1 MALGKFA
8 NRIVGSGEESLDQI
22 QFNPRNWRVHPL
34 NQQNALKGV
43 LEEVGWVQE
52 VIVNKR
58 TGNLIDGHLRC
69 QLAAREG
76 NKTIPVVY
84 VDLSEEEEA
93 LVLST
98 LDPIA
103 AMAVTDK
110 QKLDDLFASIETEN
124 ADVLKMLDDIAE
136 KERLEYAKRDPVDAE
151 PQIDRAAELNE
162 KWQVKTGDLWQIGQ
176 HKLLCGDSTKR
187 EDVERVM
194 GGEKASICFTSPPYN
209 AGVSAKLRG
218 NTNIGDNLYKDEYD
232 DNKSQPD
239 YFDLLMNFTDLSLD
253 VCQYVFVNI
262 QVLSGNKRAFVDY
275 WHHYSDQFCDV
286 AVWDKCHAQPAQ
298 AQRVM
303 DSRFEF
309 VLIFGGNGSRA
320 IGTREFHGMVHNVY
334 SGNPQRHNENA
345 SIHAATFPVDF
356 PVYFITNFTNDNEII
371 YEPFCGTG
379 TTMVACQNLNRKCR
393 AIEISPNYCAVI
405 LERMSTAFPEL
416 EIKRTAK
423 ARELVAVA

>member
-76 NKTIPVVY
+76 AKTIPVKY
-84 VDLSEEEEA
+84 VDLSEDEEA

-110 QKLDDLFASIETEN
+110 AKLDDLFASIETEN

-162 KWQVKTGDLWQIGQ
+162 KWQVKTGDLWQIGE
-176 HKLLCGDSTKR
+176 HRLLCGDSTKR

-194 GGEKASICFTSPPYN
+194 AGEKADMVFTDPPYN
-209 AGVSAKLRG
+209 VASESRNYAA
-218 NTNIGDNLYKDEYD
+218 D
-232 DNKSQPD
+232 KSKA
-239 YFDLLMNFTDLSLD
+239 MKDLS
-253 VCQYVFVNI
+253 Q
-262 QVLSGNKRAFVDY
+262 SE
-275 WHHYSDQFCDV
+275 
-286 AVWDKCHAQPAQ
+286 WDKNFDITAVFPMLDEILAQDCAVYVCTSQWLVQTIWEWMWKWSDFCSYCVWCKPNPMPSLSKRHWTWATELIPYAVRGKHISNFPSDGHALNWWAIPK
-298 AQRVM
+298 
-303 DSRFEF
+303 DKDTEHPTEK
-309 VLIFGGNGSRA
+309 VLEVPTRA
-320 IGTREFHGMVHNVY
+320 IQFSSNKG
-334 SGNPQRHNENA
+334 A
-345 SIHAATFPVDF
+345 
-356 PVYFITNFTNDNEII
+356 II
-371 YEPFCGTG
+371 FDGFCGSG

-416 EIKRTAK
+416 EIKR
-423 ARELVAVA
+423 L

>member
-1 MALGKFA
+1 MGRFK
-8 NRIVGSGEESLDQI
+8 NRIVGSGEEPLDQI
-22 QFNPRNWRVHPL
+22 LFNPRNWRVHPL

-52 VIVNKR
+52 VIINQR
-58 TGNLIDGHLRC
+58 TGHLVDGHLRC

-76 NKTIPVVY
+76 AKTIPVKY
-84 VDLSEEEEA
+84 VDLSEDEEA

-110 QKLDDLFASIETEN
+110 AKLDDLFASIETEN

-162 KWQVKTGDLWQIGQ
+162 KWQVVTGDLWQIGE
-176 HKLLCGDSTKR
+176 HRLLCGDSTKR

-194 GGEKASICFTSPPYN
+194 AGEKADMVFTDPPYN
-209 AGVSAKLRG
+209 VASESRNYAA
-218 NTNIGDNLYKDEYD
+218 D
-232 DNKSQPD
+232 KSKA
-239 YFDLLMNFTDLSLD
+239 MKDLS
-253 VCQYVFVNI
+253 Q
-262 QVLSGNKRAFVDY
+262 SE
-275 WHHYSDQFCDV
+275 
-286 AVWDKCHAQPAQ
+286 WDKNFDITAVFPMLDEILAQDCAVYVCTSQWLVQTIWEWMWKWSDFCFYCVWCKPNPMPSLSKRHWTWATELIPYAVRGKHISNFPSDGHALNWWAIPK
-298 AQRVM
+298 
-303 DSRFEF
+303 DKDTEHPTEK
-309 VLIFGGNGSRA
+309 VLEVPTRA
-320 IGTREFHGMVHNVY
+320 IQFSSNKG
-334 SGNPQRHNENA
+334 A
-345 SIHAATFPVDF
+345 
-356 PVYFITNFTNDNEII
+356 II
-371 YEPFCGTG
+371 FDGFCGSG

-416 EIKRTAK
+416 EIKR
-423 ARELVAVA
+423 L

>member
-1 MALGKFA
+1 MTEYK
-8 NRIVGSGEESLDQI
+8 NRIIGSGEEPLDQI
-22 QFNPRNWRVHPL
+22 LFNPRNWRVHPL

-52 VIVNKR
+52 VIINQR
-58 TGNLIDGHLRC
+58 TGHLVDGHLRC

-76 NKTIPVVY
+76 AKTIPVKY
-84 VDLSEEEEA
+84 VDLSEDEEA

-110 QKLDDLFASIETEN
+110 AKLDELFASIESEN

-162 KWQVKTGDLWQIGQ
+162 KWQVKTGDLWQIGE
-176 HKLLCGDSTKR
+176 HRLLCGDSTKR

-194 GGEKASICFTSPPYN
+194 AGEKADMVFTDPPYN
-209 AGVSAKLRG
+209 VASESRNYAA
-218 NTNIGDNLYKDEYD
+218 D
-232 DNKSQPD
+232 KSKA
-239 YFDLLMNFTDLSLD
+239 MKDLS
-253 VCQYVFVNI
+253 Q
-262 QVLSGNKRAFVDY
+262 SE
-275 WHHYSDQFCDV
+275 
-286 AVWDKCHAQPAQ
+286 WDKNFDITAVFPMLDEILAQDCAVYVCTSHWLVQTIWEWMWKWSDFCSYCVWCKPNPMPSLSKRHWTWATELIPYAVRGKHISNFPSDGHALNWWAIPK
-298 AQRVM
+298 
-303 DSRFEF
+303 DKDTEHPTEK
-309 VLIFGGNGSRA
+309 VLEVPTRA
-320 IGTREFHGMVHNVY
+320 IQFSSNKG
-334 SGNPQRHNENA
+334 A
-345 SIHAATFPVDF
+345 
-356 PVYFITNFTNDNEII
+356 II
-371 YEPFCGTG
+371 FDGFCGSG

-416 EIKRTAK
+416 EIKR
-423 ARELVAVA
+423 L

>member
-76 NKTIPVVY
+76 AKTIPVKY
-84 VDLSEEEEA
+84 VDLSEDEEA

-110 QKLDDLFASIETEN
+110 AKLDDLFASIETEN

-162 KWQVKTGDLWQIGQ
+162 KWQVVTGDLWQIGE
-176 HKLLCGDSTKR
+176 HRLLCGDSTKR

-194 GGEKASICFTSPPYN
+194 AGEKATIIFTDPPYGVSIGEKNRLLNSFQPSGRNLTDIESDSASEHDLGEMLLTAFKLAKEQLTDDASVFVCSPQGGSLGLMMMMMMN
-209 AGVSAKLRG
+209 AGLEIRHVLNWVKNSPTFSLGRLDYEYQHEPILFTWNKTHKRYKRGFTTSLWAVDKPRHSADHPTMKPVELP
-218 NTNIGDNLYKDEYD
+218 TNAIMNHTDEGDI
-232 DNKSQPD
+232 
-239 YFDLLMNFTDLSLD
+239 
-253 VCQYVFVNI
+253 C
-262 QVLSGNKRAFVDY
+262 
-275 WHHYSDQFCDV
+275 
-286 AVWDKCHAQPAQ
+286 
-298 AQRVM
+298 
-303 DSRFEF
+303 
-309 VLIFGGNGSRA
+309 
-320 IGTREFHGMVHNVY
+320 
-334 SGNPQRHNENA
+334 
-345 SIHAATFPVDF
+345 
-356 PVYFITNFTNDNEII
+356 
-371 YEPFCGTG
+371 YEPFIGSG

-405 LERMSTAFPEL
+405 LERMHTAFPEL
-416 EIKRTAK
+416 EITRMQ
-423 ARELVAVA
+423 

>member
-8 NRIVGSGEESLDQI
+8 NRIVGSGEEPLDQI

-76 NKTIPVVY
+76 AKTIPVKY
-84 VDLSEEEEA
+84 VDLSEEEEG
-93 LVLST
+93 LILST

-103 AMAVTDK
+103 AMAATDK
-110 QKLDDLFASIETEN
+110 AKLDELFAGIETEN

-162 KWQVKTGDLWQIGQ
+162 KWQVVTGDLWQIGG
-176 HKLLCGDSTKR
+176 HRLLCGDSTKR

-194 GGEKASICFTSPPYN
+194 GGEKADMCFTSPPYN
-209 AGVSAKLRG
+209 AGISAQLSG
-218 NTNIGDNLYKDEYD
+218 NTSIDDNLYRDEYD
-232 DNKSQPD
+232 DNKTQTD
-239 YFDLLMNFTDLSLD
+239 YFDLLVGFTNNALEYSK
-253 VCQYVFVNI
+253 YVFVNI
-262 QVLSGNKRAFVDY
+262 QVLSGNKKAFIDY
-275 WHHYSDQFCDV
+275 WSNFSDKFCDV
-286 AVWDKCHAQPAQ
+286 AIWDKCHAAPAL

-309 VLIFGGNGSRA
+309 VLVFGGNGSRA
-320 IGTREFHGMVHNVY
+320 IGTRDFRGMVHNVY
-334 SGNPQRHNENA
+334 SGNPQRHNDNA
-345 SIHAATFPVDF
+345 SVHAATFPIDF
-356 PVYFITNFTNDNEII
+356 PEYFINNFTNKDEIVLD
-371 YEPFCGTG
+371 PFLGTG
-379 TTMVACQNLNRKCR
+379 TTMVACENLHRKCR
-393 AIEISPNYCAVI
+393 GIEISPNYCAVI
-405 LERMSTAFPEL
+405 LERMATAFPEL
-416 EIKRTAK
+416 EIKK
-423 ARELVAVA
+423 VD

>member
-76 NKTIPVVY
+76 AKTIPVKY
-84 VDLSEEEEA
+84 VDLSEEEEG
-93 LVLST
+93 LILST

-103 AMAVTDK
+103 AMAATDK
-110 QKLDDLFASIETEN
+110 AKLDELFAGIETEN

-162 KWQVKTGDLWQIGQ
+162 KWQVVTGDLWQIGG
-176 HKLLCGDSTKR
+176 HRLLCGDSTKR

-194 GGEKASICFTSPPYN
+194 GGEKADMVFTDQPYN
-209 AGVSAKLRG
+209 VASESRNYAA
-218 NTNIGDNLYKDEYD
+218 D
-232 DNKSQPD
+232 KSKA
-239 YFDLLMNFTDLSLD
+239 MKDLS
-253 VCQYVFVNI
+253 Q
-262 QVLSGNKRAFVDY
+262 SE
-275 WHHYSDQFCDV
+275 
-286 AVWDKCHAQPAQ
+286 WDKNFDITAVFPMLDEILAQDCAVYVCTSHWLVHTIWTWMWKWSDFCSYCVWCKPNPMPSLSKRHWTWATELIPYAVRGKHISNFPNDGHALNWWAIPK
-298 AQRVM
+298 
-303 DSRFEF
+303 DKDTEHPTEK
-309 VLIFGGNGSRA
+309 VLEVPTRA
-320 IGTREFHGMVHNVY
+320 IQFSSNKGAIVFDG
-334 SGNPQRHNENA
+334 
-345 SIHAATFPVDF
+345 
-356 PVYFITNFTNDNEII
+356 
-371 YEPFCGTG
+371 FCGSG

-405 LERMSTAFPEL
+405 LERMATAFPEL
-416 EIKRTAK
+416 EIKK
-423 ARELVAVA
+423 VD

>member
-8 NRIVGSGEESLDQI
+8 NRIVGSGEEPLDQI

-76 NKTIPVVY
+76 AKTIPVKY
-84 VDLSEEEEA
+84 VDLSEEEEG
-93 LVLST
+93 LILST

-103 AMAVTDK
+103 AMAATDK
-110 QKLDDLFASIETEN
+110 AKLDELFAGIETEN

-136 KERLEYAKRDPVDAE
+136 KERLEYGKKEVDAE

-162 KWQVKTGDLWQIGQ
+162 KWQVVTGDLWQIGE
-176 HKLLCGDSTKR
+176 HRLLCGDSTKR

-194 GGEKASICFTSPPYN
+194 GGEKADMVFTDQPYN
-209 AGVSAKLRG
+209 VASESRNYAA
-218 NTNIGDNLYKDEYD
+218 D
-232 DNKSQPD
+232 KSKA
-239 YFDLLMNFTDLSLD
+239 MKDLS
-253 VCQYVFVNI
+253 Q
-262 QVLSGNKRAFVDY
+262 SE
-275 WHHYSDQFCDV
+275 
-286 AVWDKCHAQPAQ
+286 WDKNFDITAVFPMLDEILAQDCAVYVCTSQWLVHTIWTWMWKWSDFCSYCVWCKPNPMPSLSKRHWTWATELIPYAVRGKHISNFPNDGHALNWWAIPK
-298 AQRVM
+298 
-303 DSRFEF
+303 DKDTEHPTEK
-309 VLIFGGNGSRA
+309 VLEVPTRA
-320 IGTREFHGMVHNVY
+320 IQFSSNKGAIVFDG
-334 SGNPQRHNENA
+334 
-345 SIHAATFPVDF
+345 
-356 PVYFITNFTNDNEII
+356 
-371 YEPFCGTG
+371 FCGSG

-393 AIEISPNYCAVI
+393 AIEISPNYRAVI

-416 EIKRTAK
+416 EIKR
-423 ARELVAVA
+423 L

>member
-1 MALGKFA
+1 MTGKALGKIQ
-8 NRIVGSGEESLDQI
+8 NRIVGSGEEPLDQI

-76 NKTIPVVY
+76 AKTIPVKY
-84 VDLSEEEEA
+84 VDLSEEEEG
-93 LVLST
+93 LILST

-103 AMAVTDK
+103 AMAATDK
-110 QKLDDLFASIETEN
+110 AKLDELFAGIETEN

-162 KWQVKTGDLWQIGQ
+162 KWQVVTGDLWQIGG
-176 HKLLCGDSTKR
+176 HRLLCGDSTKR

-194 GGEKASICFTSPPYN
+194 GGEKADMCFTSPPYN
-209 AGVSAKLRG
+209 AGISAQLSG
-218 NTNIGDNLYKDEYD
+218 NTSIDDNLYRDEYD
-232 DNKSQPD
+232 DNKTQTD
-239 YFDLLMNFTDLSLD
+239 YFDLLVGFTNNALEYSK
-253 VCQYVFVNI
+253 YVFVNI
-262 QVLSGNKRAFVDY
+262 QVLSGNKKAFIDY
-275 WHHYSDQFCDV
+275 WSNFSDKFCDV
-286 AVWDKCHAQPAQ
+286 AIWDKCHAAPAL

-309 VLIFGGNGSRA
+309 VLVFGGNGSRA
-320 IGTREFHGMVHNVY
+320 IGTRDFRGMVHNVY
-334 SGNPQRHNENA
+334 SGNPQRHNDNA
-345 SIHAATFPVDF
+345 SVRAATFPIDF
-356 PVYFITNFTNDNEII
+356 PEYFINNFTNKDEIVLD
-371 YEPFCGTG
+371 PFLGTG
-379 TTMVACQNLNRKCR
+379 TTMVACENLHRKCR
-393 AIEISPNYCAVI
+393 GIEISPNYCAVI

-416 EIKRTAK
+416 EIKK
-423 ARELVAVA
+423 VD

>member
-76 NKTIPVVY
+76 AKTIPVKY
-84 VDLSEEEEA
+84 VDLSEEEEG
-93 LVLST
+93 LILST

-103 AMAVTDK
+103 AMAATDK
-110 QKLDDLFASIETEN
+110 AKLDELFAGIETEN

-162 KWQVKTGDLWQIGQ
+162 KWQVVTGDLWQIGG
-176 HKLLCGDSTKR
+176 HRLLCGDSTKR

-194 GGEKASICFTSPPYN
+194 GGEKADMVFTDPPYN
-209 AGVSAKLRG
+209 VASESRNYAA
-218 NTNIGDNLYKDEYD
+218 D
-232 DNKSQPD
+232 KSKA
-239 YFDLLMNFTDLSLD
+239 MKDLS
-253 VCQYVFVNI
+253 Q
-262 QVLSGNKRAFVDY
+262 SE
-275 WHHYSDQFCDV
+275 
-286 AVWDKCHAQPAQ
+286 WDKNFDITAVFPMLDEILAQDCAVYVCTSQWLVHTIWTWMWKWSDFCSYCVWCKPNPMPSLSKRHWTWATELIPYAVRGKHISNFPNDGHALNWWAIPK
-298 AQRVM
+298 
-303 DSRFEF
+303 DKDTEHPTEK
-309 VLIFGGNGSRA
+309 VLEVPTRA
-320 IGTREFHGMVHNVY
+320 IQFSSNKGAIVFDG
-334 SGNPQRHNENA
+334 
-345 SIHAATFPVDF
+345 
-356 PVYFITNFTNDNEII
+356 
-371 YEPFCGTG
+371 FCGSG

-416 EIKRTAK
+416 EIKRLA
-423 ARELVAVA
+423 

>member
-34 NQQNALKGV
+34 NQQSALKGV

-52 VIVNKR
+52 VIINQR
-58 TGNLIDGHLRC
+58 TGHLVDGHLRC

-76 NKTIPVVY
+76 AKTIPVKY
-84 VDLSEEEEA
+84 VDLSEDEEA

-162 KWQVKTGDLWQIGQ
+162 KWQVVTGDLWQIGE
-176 HKLLCGDSTKR
+176 HRLLCGDSTNR
-187 EDVERVM
+187 EDVERV
-194 GGEKASICFTSPPYN
+194 GNKECDFSFTDPPYN
-209 AGVSAKLRG
+209 VGVK
-218 NTNIGDNLYKDEYD
+218 Y
-232 DNKSQPD
+232 
-239 YFDLLMNFTDLSLD
+239 TD
-253 VCQYVFVNI
+253 
-262 QVLSGNKRAFVDY
+262 A
-275 WHHYSDQFCDV
+275 
-286 AVWDKCHAQPAQ
+286 
-298 AQRVM
+298 
-303 DSRFEF
+303 
-309 VLIFGGNGSRA
+309 
-320 IGTREFHGMVHNVY
+320 
-334 SGNPQRHNENA
+334 
-345 SIHAATFPVDF
+345 
-356 PVYFITNFTNDNEII
+356 TNDNQGKQEFIEWCRGWTQALPARHLLTVGIKRLVWWGDILGDPQWII
-371 YEPFCGTG
+371 AWVKRNGQGQTALGGTNKWDAVLVYGVEPDHKTDLIELNNDYSEKIKAEGAHPTAKPVELWQQIIERFNGQIVYEPFCGSG

-416 EIKRTAK
+416 EIKK
-423 ARELVAVA
+423 VD

>member
-58 TGNLIDGHLRC
+58 TGNLVDGHLRC

-76 NKTIPVVY
+76 AKTIPVKY
-84 VDLSEEEEA
+84 VDLSEEEEG
-93 LVLST
+93 LILST

-103 AMAVTDK
+103 AMAATDK
-110 QKLDDLFASIETEN
+110 AKLDELFAGIETEN

-162 KWQVKTGDLWQIGQ
+162 KWQVVTGDLWQIGE

-194 GGEKASICFTSPPYN
+194 AGEKAVCMITDPPY
-209 AGVSAKLRG
+209 GVNLDQSWRDEAVGEKSLGPGNKNLVANDSRVDWSDAWELFNGDIAYVWHADLFSDVVMASLRSV
-218 NTNIGDNLYKDEYD
+218 NLEVCQQIIW
-232 DNKSQPD
+232 NKSIMVMGRND
-239 YFDLLMNFTDLSLD
+239 YHYKHEPCWYAIRKGKNHSWTGDRQQTTVIDAKSPNHIMSGSKEVKTEHPTQKPIDCFMMIGNHGVVGDLVYDPF
-253 VCQYVFVNI
+253 I
-262 QVLSGNKRAFVDY
+262 
-275 WHHYSDQFCDV
+275 
-286 AVWDKCHAQPAQ
+286 
-298 AQRVM
+298 
-303 DSRFEF
+303 
-309 VLIFGGNGSRA
+309 GS
-320 IGTREFHGMVHNVY
+320 
-334 SGNPQRHNENA
+334 
-345 SIHAATFPVDF
+345 
-356 PVYFITNFTNDNEII
+356 
-371 YEPFCGTG
+371 G

-405 LERMSTAFPEL
+405 LERMATAFPEL
-416 EIKRTAK
+416 EIKRLA
-423 ARELVAVA
+423 

>member
-1 MALGKFA
+1 MTEYK
-8 NRIVGSGEESLDQI
+8 NRIIGSGEEPLDQI
-22 QFNPRNWRVHPL
+22 LFNPRNWRVHPL

-52 VIVNKR
+52 VIINQR
-58 TGNLIDGHLRC
+58 TGHLVDGHLRC

-76 NKTIPVVY
+76 AKTIPVKY
-84 VDLSEEEEA
+84 VDLSEDEEA

-103 AMAVTDK
+103 AMATTDK
-110 QKLDDLFASIETEN
+110 AKLDELFASIETEN

-162 KWQVKTGDLWQIGQ
+162 KWQVVTGDLWQIGE

-194 GGEKASICFTSPPYN
+194 AGEKADMVFTDPPYN
-209 AGVSAKLRG
+209 VASESRNYAA
-218 NTNIGDNLYKDEYD
+218 D
-232 DNKSQPD
+232 KSKA
-239 YFDLLMNFTDLSLD
+239 MKDLS
-253 VCQYVFVNI
+253 Q
-262 QVLSGNKRAFVDY
+262 SE
-275 WHHYSDQFCDV
+275 
-286 AVWDKCHAQPAQ
+286 WDKNFDITAVFPMLDEILAQDCAVYVCTSQWLVQTIWEWMWKWSDFCSYCVWCKPNPMPSLSKRHWTWATELIPYAVRGKHISNFPSDGHALNWWAIPK
-298 AQRVM
+298 
-303 DSRFEF
+303 DKDTEHPTEK
-309 VLIFGGNGSRA
+309 VLEVPTRA
-320 IGTREFHGMVHNVY
+320 IQFSSNKG
-334 SGNPQRHNENA
+334 A
-345 SIHAATFPVDF
+345 
-356 PVYFITNFTNDNEII
+356 II
-371 YEPFCGTG
+371 FDGFCGSG

-416 EIKRTAK
+416 EIKR
-423 ARELVAVA
+423 L

>member
-34 NQQNALKGV
+34 NQQSALKGV

-52 VIVNKR
+52 VIINQR
-58 TGNLIDGHLRC
+58 TGHLVDGHLRC
-69 QLAAREG
+69 QLAARERA
-76 NKTIPVVY
+76 KTIPVKY
-84 VDLSEEEEA
+84 VDLSEDEEA

-162 KWQVKTGDLWQIGQ
+162 KWQVVTGDLWQIGG
-176 HKLLCGDSTKR
+176 HRLLCGDSTKR
-187 EDVERVM
+187 EDMERVM
-194 GGEKASICFTSPPYN
+194 GGEKADMCFTSPPYN
-209 AGVSAKLRG
+209 AGISAQLSG
-218 NTNIGDNLYKDEYD
+218 NTSIDDNLYRDEYD
-232 DNKSQPD
+232 DNKTQTD
-239 YFDLLMNFTDLSLD
+239 YFDLLVGFTNNALEYSK
-253 VCQYVFVNI
+253 YVFVNI
-262 QVLSGNKRAFVDY
+262 QVLSGNKKAFIDY
-275 WHHYSDQFCDV
+275 WSNFSDKFCDV
-286 AVWDKCHAQPAQ
+286 AIWDKCHAAPEL

-309 VLIFGGNGSRA
+309 VLVFGGNGSRA
-320 IGTREFHGMVHNVY
+320 IGTRDFRGMVHNVY
-334 SGNPQRHNENA
+334 SGNPQRHNDNA
-345 SIHAATFPVDF
+345 SVHAATFPIDF
-356 PVYFITNFTNDNEII
+356 PEYFINNFTNKDEIVLD
-371 YEPFCGTG
+371 PFLGTG
-379 TTMVACQNLNRKCR
+379 TTMVACENLHRKCR
-393 AIEISPNYCAVI
+393 GIEISPNYCAVI

-416 EIKRTAK
+416 EIKK
-423 ARELVAVA
+423 VD

>member
-52 VIVNKR
+52 VIINQR
-58 TGNLIDGHLRC
+58 TGHLVDGHLRC

-76 NKTIPVVY
+76 AKTIPVKY

-103 AMAVTDK
+103 AMATTDK
-110 QKLDDLFASIETEN
+110 AKLDELFASIETDN

-162 KWQVKTGDLWQIGQ
+162 KWQVVTGDLWQIGE
-176 HKLLCGDSTKR
+176 HRLLCGDSTKR
-187 EDVERVM
+187 EDVERLLENYDAETCV
-194 GGEKASICFTSPPYN
+194 TDPPYN
-209 AGVSAKLRG
+209 VGKEFENDKLSEENFDEFNKLWVGLISNSCTTFIAFHSPQKFPSLLFVVINAGYKFGRMLWLWKPGTAFGVVPWHGWARRSECILVFERNAKWP
-218 NTNIGDNLYKDEYD
+218 EW
-232 DNKSQPD
+232 
-239 YFDLLMNFTDLSLD
+239 
-253 VCQYVFVNI
+253 
-262 QVLSGNKRAFVDY
+262 VDY
-275 WHHYSDQFCDV
+275 HPDMYDHKKGEGATEDTV
-286 AVWDKCHAQPAQ
+286 DK
-298 AQRVM
+298 
-303 DSRFEF
+303 ET
-309 VLIFGGNGSRA
+309 VLHPTVKPLWVVQDLINHTVGN
-320 IGTREFHGMVHNVY
+320 V
-334 SGNPQRHNENA
+334 
-345 SIHAATFPVDF
+345 
-356 PVYFITNFTNDNEII
+356 
-371 YEPFCGTG
+371 YEPFCGSG

-405 LERMSTAFPEL
+405 LERMHAAFPEL
-416 EIKRTAK
+416 EIKRLA
-423 ARELVAVA
+423 